1 MASHDSAEYNHVH
14 FVYYAE
20 GTHEKSVHDDHL
32 ARSHTAKVNRSK
44 TRRTT
49 TLRSPSTRSPSTVPR
64 KQISLLQCQSSWK
77 IRVAPKAA
85 APRTCVT
92 RTLSPVFGAFPAAT
106 FAPGIDRREGETIAY
121 YCRFVLKNNTSS
133 NEVQWFIQAYCE
145 YAVVFHALH
154 YAVANHQDRLH
165 GYVSKT
171 NSAGIIAHKL
181 QALRLMSQAI
191 NAYCSGNMPVGPLLF
206 AVTAVMR
213 NEPDAG
219 QLIPDPML
227 LFRPYMPNVN
237 NVAIYGRGRAVQTA
251 SVHCSIISHLLTRT
265 EQTLAVSAPG
275 LAKAIAGFVI
285 TVQRTD
291 LTADILCKT
300 PPDRCQQGAR

>member
-20 GTHEKSVHDDHL
+20 GSHEKSVQDEHV

-44 TRRTT
+44 TRRAT
-49 TLRSPSTRSPSTVPR
+49 TLRWRGTRPPSTVREP
-64 KQISLLQCQSSWK
+64 ISLLQCQSSWK
-77 IRVAPKAA
+77 IKVAPKAA
-85 APRTCVT
+85 APRTCVL
-92 RTLSPVFGAFPAAT
+92 RTLSPVFGALPAAT
-106 FAPGIDRREGETIAY
+106 FAPGMDRREGETIAY

-145 YAVVFHALH
+145 HAVVFHALH

-206 AVTAVMR
+206 AITAVMR
-213 NEPDAG
+213 NEPDAS

-251 SVHCSIISHLLTRT
+251 SVHCSVISHLLTRT
-265 EQTLAVSAPG
+265 EQRLAISAPG

-291 LTADILCKT
+291 LTADILCQT

>member
-20 GTHEKSVHDDHL
+20 GSHEKSVQDDHL

-44 TRRTT
+44 TRRAT
-49 TLRSPSTRSPSTVPR
+49 TLRWRGTRPPSTVREP
-64 KQISLLQCQSSWK
+64 ISLLQCQSSWK
-77 IRVAPKAA
+77 IKVAPKAA
-85 APRTCVT
+85 APRTCVL
-92 RTLSPVFGAFPAAT
+92 RTLSPVFGALPAAT
-106 FAPGIDRREGETIAY
+106 FAPGMDRREGETIAY
-121 YCRFVLKNNTSS
+121 L
-133 NEVQWFIQAYCE
+133 
-145 YAVVFHALH
+145 
-154 YAVANHQDRLH
+154 ANHQDRLH

-206 AVTAVMR
+206 AITAVMR

-265 EQTLAVSAPG
+265 EQTLAISAPG
-275 LAKAIAGFVI
+275 LAKAIAGLVI

-291 LTADILCKT
+291 LTADILCQT